1 MTAPRAIR
9 LIGFVLG
16 CEAAGGIG
24 AIATAGSIDT
34 WYRTLKKPDFNPPDW
49 IFAPVWTLLYASM
62 GVAAALISGSDAD
75 RHAVRRAEAVFAA
88 QLALNTGWSF
98 LFFGKRSPFVALIE
112 IMLLWSAIMATIL
125 LFARISRPA
134 ALLLLPYLLWTTF
147 AAVLNFSIWRLNR

>member
-62 GVAAALISGSDAD
+62 GVAASLISGSDAD